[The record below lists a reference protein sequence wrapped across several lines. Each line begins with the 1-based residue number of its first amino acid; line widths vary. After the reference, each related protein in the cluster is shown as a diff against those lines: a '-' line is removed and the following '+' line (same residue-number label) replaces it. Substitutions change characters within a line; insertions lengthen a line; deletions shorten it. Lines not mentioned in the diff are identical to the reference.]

1 MRKLVESLEELS
13 MPVTVK
19 KITLWRAEVDN
30 QPGTLANIV
39 GPLAKAGAD
48 LKVLMG
54 YRIHGSGGKAAI
66 EVCPIAGKK
75 LVAAAQAVG
84 LIPSATPTLLVEG
97 DDKPGLGYATA
108 QAVAGAGINFAFF
121 VAHVIGR
128 RYSVVMGFE
137 TEDDAKKAAPVIKK
151 ATAGKKR

>member
-1 MRKLVESLEELS
+1 

-30 QPGTLANIV
+30 QPGTLASIV
-39 GPLAKAGAD
+39 GPLAEAGAD
-48 LKVLMG
+48 LKVVMG
-54 YRIHGSGGKAAI
+54 YRIHASGGKAAI

-75 LVAAAQAVG
+75 LTAAAQAAG
-84 LIPSATPTLLVEG
+84 LSASTIPTLLVEG
-97 DDKPGLGYATA
+97 DDKPGLGYAMA

-121 VAHVIGR
+121 VAQVIGR
-128 RYSVVMGFE
+128 KYSVVVGFE
-137 TEDDAKKAAPVIKK
+137 TEEAARKAVPIIKK

>member
-1 MRKLVESLEELS
+1 

-19 KITLWRAEVDN
+19 KITLWRAEVNN
-30 QPGTLANIV
+30 QPGTLASIV

-75 LVAAAQAVG
+75 LVAAAQAAG
-84 LIPSATPTLLVEG
+84 LIPSAIPTLLVEG
-97 DDKPGLGYATA
+97 YDKPGVGYAIA
-108 QAVAGAGINFAFF
+108 QAVASAGINFAFF
-121 VAHVIGR
+121 VAQVIGR
-128 RYSVVMGFE
+128 KYSVVMGFE
-137 TEDDAKKAAPVIKK
+137 TEDEARRATPAIKKAA
-151 ATAGKKR
+151 AAKKR

>member
-1 MRKLVESLEELS
+1 LEELRMS
-13 MPVTVK
+13 VTVK

-54 YRIHGSGGKAAI
+54 YRIHASGGKATI

-75 LVAAAQAVG
+75 LVAAAQAAG
-84 LIPSATPTLLVEG
+84 LIPSAIPTLLVEG
-97 DDKPGLGYATA
+97 DDKPGLGHAIA
-108 QAVAGAGINFAFF
+108 QAGASAGINFAFF
-121 VAHVIGR
+121 VAQVIGR
-128 RYSVVMGFE
+128 KYSVVVGFE
-137 TEDDAKKAAPVIKK
+137 TEEDAKKAATVIKK